1 MVFFSLFFRE
11 AGSPVARQVVHAG
24 VHRFFF
30 SFMSSPFPTQHGGD
44 EMEGGVVRG
53 TVRTVN
59 SYESGSVLLEEE
71 GVLVG
76 WGFWS
81 ETVRC

>member
-1 MVFFSLFFRE
+1 
-11 AGSPVARQVVHAG
+11 
-24 VHRFFF
+24 
-30 SFMSSPFPTQHGGD
+30 MSSPFPTQHGGD
-44 EMEGGVVRG
+44 EMEGGEVRG

-76 WGFWS
+76 WGFLS